1 MCYTVVTQKSL
12 EILKTRMHVA
22 VFDFL
27 KTIQFKSTD
36 NLSRRTIVAKL
47 IIFFAYTIVITVT
60 ALTYIQGNKE
70 LFHSNL
76 ILLCT
81 LVVTNLLLIRT
92 NIHWI
97 ANTFLLLMS
106 AGIIWATYVN
116 EGRDNVFYW
125 GFLCV
130 TFMMVSFGH
139 KKGLLIAT
147 IFYLFLYAIMFQFLN
162 ELFSFSGYVRFVVVS
177 TMIILT
183 SFFYEYC
190 IANTIE
196 QLNFVN
202 EKLTHLTKI
211 DSLTGLY
218 NRRYFDEIFEAQF
231 KIAKRSERLFVFAM
245 IDVDFFKLY
254 NDTYG
259 HLSGDEVLK
268 TIAKSIQQ
276 SLKRVDDYAFR
287 LGGEEFGLCFSVERS
302 DDARLLLEEL
312 RRNIEN
318 LKIVNIHN
326 TKVPYITVSIGYH
339 ILKPYETYDR
349 DDIYKAS
356 DDALYEAKHRGRN
369 RIEAATAIKDEF

>member
-1 MCYTVVTQKSL
+1 MV
-12 EILKTRMHVA
+12 
-22 VFDFL
+22 VFDFF
-27 KTIQFKSTD
+27 KTIQLKSAD
-36 NLSRRTIVAKL
+36 NLSRKTIAAKL
-47 IIFFAYTIVITVT
+47 IIFFAYTIAVTVT
-60 ALTYIQGNKE
+60 ALTYMQGNKE

-76 ILLCT
+76 TLLFT
-81 LVVTNLLLIRT
+81 LVVINLLLIRT
-92 NIHWI
+92 NIYWI
-97 ANTFLLLMS
+97 ANALLLLMS
-106 AGIIWATYVN
+106 AGIIWGTYVN

-125 GFLCV
+125 GFLSV

-139 KKGLLIAT
+139 KKGLFVAS
-147 IFYLFLYAIMFQFLN
+147 IFYLLLYVIMFQFIN
-162 ELFSFSGYVRFVVVS
+162 EAFSVSGYVRFVVVS
-177 TMIILT
+177 TMIVLA
-183 SFFYEYC
+183 SFFYEYS
-190 IANTIE
+190 ISSTIE
-196 QLNFVN
+196 QLNSVN
-202 EKLTHLTKI
+202 EKLSLLTKI

-268 TIAKSIQQ
+268 TVAQSIQR

-287 LGGEEFGLCFSVERS
+287 LGGEEFGLCFSVERH

-312 RRNIEN
+312 RQNIEN

-326 TKVPYITVSIGYH
+326 TKAPYLTVSIGYH
-339 ILKPYETYDR
+339 ILKPYDAYDR

-369 RIEAATAIKDEF
+369 RVEVATVIKNEF